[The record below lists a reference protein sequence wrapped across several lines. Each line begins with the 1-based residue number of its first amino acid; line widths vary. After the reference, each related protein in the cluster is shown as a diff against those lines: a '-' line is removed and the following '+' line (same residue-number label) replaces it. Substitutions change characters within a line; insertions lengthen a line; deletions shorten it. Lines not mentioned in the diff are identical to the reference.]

1 MQTITAKSAQVD
13 FQKLLQSTIQEH
25 RQYRIASEHGGV
37 VMLSE
42 EDYES
47 LVETLELLSV
57 PGLYESVKEAD
68 TTYSMED
75 VFNINPIV

>member
-1 MQTITAKSAQVD
+1 
-13 FQKLLQSTIQEH
+13 
-25 RQYRIASEHGGV
+25 
-37 VMLSE
+37 MLSE

-57 PGLYESVKEAD
+57 PGLYQSVKEAD